1 MLKKIS
7 LTSLGCS
14 KNLVDAEEM
23 LGILASNNFEIT
35 NDEEEA
41 DVIIVNTCTFI
52 ESAKTESIECILE
65 LAQYKESGNCKKL
78 IVTGCMAQRYKEQIL
93 TEIPEVDAVIGVNE
107 YDKIAEIINR
117 LDGNERD
124 IICCTDMISKQKT
137 LPRIRSTASYT
148 AYLKI
153 AEGCDNHCTYC
164 VIPSIRGKYRSR
176 KIEDILKEAE
186 DMAGDGIKEIVVI
199 AQDTTRYGIDL
210 YGEYKIGELLR
221 KLCGIDGIE
230 WVRVHYCYPELMT
243 DELINVFK
251 TEPKLCNYFDIPIQ
265 HSSDKVLKRM
275 NRRTNRQEIVELIN
289 KIRKE
294 VPDAVIRTSLIVGF
308 PGETEEDYENLCDFV
323 REMKIDRLGV
333 FTYSREE
340 DTPAYSLDNQID
352 EEEKEKRRDTIMLIQ
367 SEVSEEQNKKKIG
380 QTVKV
385 LVEGRDEI
393 IKSWYGRTYADSE
406 DIDGKVFFKSDRKIA
421 EGEFADVLVEQTM
434 EYDLFGV
441 ETNQAR

>member
-41 DVIIVNTCTFI
+41 DVIIVNTCSFI

-65 LAQYKESGNCKKL
+65 LAQYKESGNCSKL

-117 LDGNERD
+117 LDGNESD
-124 IICCTDMISKQKT
+124 IICCTDMISNQKT

-176 KIEDILKEAE
+176 KMEDVLKEAE

-199 AQDTTRYGIDL
+199 AQDTTRYGIDI

-221 KLCGIDGIE
+221 RLCGIDGIE
-230 WVRVHYCYPELMT
+230 WVRVHYCYPELVT

-294 VPDAVIRTSLIVGF
+294 IPDAVIRTSLIVGF
-308 PGETEEDYENLCDFV
+308 PGETEEDFENLCDFV
-323 REMKIDRLGV
+323 REMEIDRLGV

-340 DTPAYSLDNQID
+340 DTPAYNLDNQID

-380 QTVKV
+380 QIVKV

-441 ETNQAR
+441 EANKAR

>member
-23 LGILASNNFEIT
+23 LGILANNNFEIT

-52 ESAKTESIECILE
+52 ESAKAESIECILE

-93 TEIPEVDAVIGVNE
+93 TEIPEVDAVVGVNE

-117 LDGNERD
+117 LEGNESD
-124 IICCTDMISKQKT
+124 IICCTDMISNQKA

-176 KIEDILKEAE
+176 EIEDILKEAE
-186 DMAGDGIKEIVVI
+186 DMAGDGVKEIVVI
-199 AQDTTRYGIDL
+199 AQDTTRYGIDI

-221 KLCGIDGIE
+221 KLCDIDGVE

-294 VPDAVIRTSLIVGF
+294 IPDAVIRTSLIVGF
-308 PGETEEDYENLCDFV
+308 PGETEEDFENLCDFV

-340 DTPAYSLDNQID
+340 DTPAYNLDNQID

-406 DIDGKVFFKSDRKIA
+406 EIDGKVFFKSDRKIA

-434 EYDLFGV
+434 EYDLFGI

>member
-41 DVIIVNTCTFI
+41 DVIIVNTCSFI

-65 LAQYKESGNCKKL
+65 LAQYKESGNCSKL

-117 LDGNERD
+117 LDGNESD
-124 IICCTDMISKQKT
+124 IICCTDMISNQKT

-176 KIEDILKEAE
+176 KMEDILKEAE

-199 AQDTTRYGIDL
+199 AQDTTRYGIDI

-221 KLCGIDGIE
+221 RLCGIDGIE
-230 WVRVHYCYPELMT
+230 WVRVHYCYPELVT

-265 HSSDKVLKRM
+265 HSSDKILKRM

-294 VPDAVIRTSLIVGF
+294 IPDAVIRTSLIVGF
-308 PGETEEDYENLCDFV
+308 PGETEEDFENLCDFV
-323 REMKIDRLGV
+323 REMEIDRLGV

-340 DTPAYSLDNQID
+340 DTPAYNLDNQID

-441 ETNQAR
+441 EANQAR

>member
-23 LGILASNNFEIT
+23 LGILANNNFEIT

-93 TEIPEVDAVIGVNE
+93 TEIPEVDAVVGVNE
-107 YDKIAEIINR
+107 YNKIAEIINR
-117 LDGNERD
+117 LDGNESD
-124 IICCTDMISKQKT
+124 ITCCTDMISSQKT

-176 KIEDILKEAE
+176 KMEDILKEAE

-199 AQDTTRYGIDL
+199 AQDTTRYGFDI

-221 KLCGIDGIE
+221 KLCGIDGVE

-308 PGETEEDYENLCDFV
+308 PGETEEDFENLCGFV
-323 REMKIDRLGV
+323 REIKIDRLGV

-340 DTPAYSLDNQID
+340 DTPAYNLDNQID
-352 EEEKEKRRDTIMLIQ
+352 EEEKEKRRDTVMLIQ

-380 QTVKV
+380 QIVKV

-406 DIDGKVFFKSDRKIA
+406 DVDGKVFFKSDRKIA

-434 EYDLFGV
+434 EYDLFGI